1 MHAEGTLTLWN
12 HERGFGRIESTQ
24 NGEPVF
30 VHVRAWPRSP
40 GRPKLGQANSRSK
53 VFFDVAVI
61 ARRTKLDGATLA
73 AAIAATFARRQ
84 TSLPAE

>member
-30 VHVRAWPRSP
+30 VHVRAWSRSP